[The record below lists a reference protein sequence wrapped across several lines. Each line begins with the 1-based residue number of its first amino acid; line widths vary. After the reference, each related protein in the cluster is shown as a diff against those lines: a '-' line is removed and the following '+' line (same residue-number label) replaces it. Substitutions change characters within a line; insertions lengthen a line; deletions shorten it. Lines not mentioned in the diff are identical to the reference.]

1 MSVKTTSTNSTLSV
15 SQLTTKFQVT
25 VPKGVRD
32 LLGIEDRDKVAFVL
46 NDRGEIVI
54 QKVINV

>member
-1 MSVKTTSTNSTLSV
+1 MKQQENFTLSV

-25 VPKGVRD
+25 VPKTVREKLD
-32 LLGIEDRDKVAFVL
+32 IEERDKIAFVL

-54 QKVINV
+54 QKVAKI